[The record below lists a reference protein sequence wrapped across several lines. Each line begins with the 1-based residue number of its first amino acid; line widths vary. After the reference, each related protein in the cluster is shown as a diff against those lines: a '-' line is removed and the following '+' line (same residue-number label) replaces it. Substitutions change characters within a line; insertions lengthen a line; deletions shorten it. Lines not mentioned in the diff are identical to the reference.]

1 MQILCQKHKPGNQED
16 EEKQKEEKN
25 LTQNNGSSSLDK
37 DMGEKAYFQEKKNK
51 QFFSFFP
58 TILQCNKVMSI
69 LSNNSRMKRHGM
81 KVI

>member
-37 DMGEKAYFQEKKNK
+37 DMGEKAYFQEKKISN
-51 QFFSFFP
+51 FFP
-58 TILQCNKVMSI
+58 SSPLFYNATK
-69 LSNNSRMKRHGM
+69 
-81 KVI
+81 

>member
-37 DMGEKAYFQEKKNK
+37 DMGEKAYFQEKK
-51 QFFSFFP
+51 
-58 TILQCNKVMSI
+58 
-69 LSNNSRMKRHGM
+69 
-81 KVI
+81 